1 MPNMQYII
9 VDCNVLAPKYITH
22 ECLKRIKAIIRGIV
36 FLSRKYSTIKTII
49 SYTKNMPIL

>member
-36 FLSRKYSTIKTII
+36 FLSRKYITIKTII